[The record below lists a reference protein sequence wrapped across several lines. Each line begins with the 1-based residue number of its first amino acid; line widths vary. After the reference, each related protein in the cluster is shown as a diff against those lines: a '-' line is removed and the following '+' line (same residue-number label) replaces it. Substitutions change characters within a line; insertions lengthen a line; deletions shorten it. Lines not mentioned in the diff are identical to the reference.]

1 MEDIM
6 NLAKSLDMNY
16 LVWDTLATVIPLLQ
30 KRNYYTD
37 TIVKLGKFKGTETLK
52 YMEQIHKRYLYYK
65 EEE

>member
-37 TIVKLGKFKGTETLK
+37 TIVKLGKFKGAETLK
-52 YMEQIHKRYLYYK
+52 YMEQIHERYLYYK